1 MGAFQ
6 HVNNMSKNKFFMF
19 WNYISE
25 KELKHGYILIFFFSI
40 YIEFSDDNYT
50 VSHLYMLSLEARYSD
65 VTNSK

>member
-1 MGAFQ
+1 
-6 HVNNMSKNKFFMF
+6 MF

-25 KELKHGYILIFFFSI
+25 KDLKHGYILIFFSI

-50 VSHLYMLSLEARYSD
+50 VLHIYMLSLEARYSD